1 MDAAGGGVPWLG
13 GRADRWPTIWIMA
26 IPEQRSAAAANE
38 VVRRRRLREDARR
51 GLSANLA
58 ETIALSHELIRMA
71 EAAKRG

>member
-1 MDAAGGGVPWLG
+1 
-13 GRADRWPTIWIMA
+13 MA
-26 IPEQRSAAAANE
+26 NPEQRSAAAADE
-38 VVRRRRLREDARR
+38 VVRRRRLREDAQR